1 MANIRLKD
9 FRKNNSMKLALHC
22 VSFIFI
28 SIFYTQTC
36 VATETDAHTDYD
48 SIKRLNDAFRQAYA
62 KTRDQVL
69 QQSGPI
75 ILVQG
80 HRLILINGDK
90 RLEGSIVNNAY
101 HDLKTVAHT
110 PLAIYA
116 LLALQKNGSLSDTV
130 ASHLVELK
138 KTITQVSREF
148 VDRLDDAALETRQ
161 QILLESCIDFIDNV
175 LVSKRYS
182 HQKLLSLTKGSLP
195 QIQENLE
202 EASKYRIDNYHFQA
216 LEWRKMLGPDQWA
229 RMHVLIPGATM
240 SRVNHLAVQ
249 YFAKLLGERGESRRI
264 IYAESRFA
272 ESQALDLL
280 GTHLFDTQIG
290 IAFFSDPW
298 RMHRDALGTSAARY
312 LETME
317 FDTE

>member
-1 MANIRLKD
+1 
-9 FRKNNSMKLALHC
+9 MKLALHC
-22 VSFIFI
+22 ISFIFI
-28 SIFYTQTC
+28 STFSSQTC
-36 VATETDAHTDYD
+36 LASETQSQANYD
-48 SIKRLNDAFRQAYA
+48 SIRRLNDAFRLAYA

-80 HRLILINGDK
+80 HRLILFNGAQ
-90 RLEGSIVNNAY
+90 RLEGSIVNSAY

-130 ASHLVELK
+130 ASHLIEFK
-138 KTITQVSREF
+138 DTITQVSKEF
-148 VDRLDDAALETRQ
+148 VDRLDDGALEARQ

-175 LVSKRYS
+175 LISKHYS
-182 HQKLLSLTKGSLP
+182 HQKLLKFTKGSLP

-240 SRVNHLAVQ
+240 SRVNNLAVQ

-272 ESQALDLL
+272 ESQALELL

-290 IAFFSDPW
+290 IDFFSNPW

-312 LETME
+312 LETMQ